1 MTASPKKAKRIYLK
15 YLAVPEAMVIMLVE
29 SVDQYLVMVVESVIN
44 VENPQPGLTST
55 NNQESPVQP

>member
-15 YLAVPEAMVIMLVE
+15 YLAVPEAIVTMLVE
-29 SVDQYLVMVVESVIN
+29 SVDQYLVMVVESVTN